1 MFYYK
6 CKVIKSN
13 TENGLLFIIKGLLS
27 IIIDLLSIL
36 QVYMLSFSTPVHF
49 QNINRFRTP
58 LLNK

>member
-27 IIIDLLSIL
+27 IIIDLLSIFTGL
-36 QVYMLSFSTPVHF
+36 YAIILHT
-49 QNINRFRTP
+49 RTFP
-58 LLNK
+58 TLL